1 MKRIVSAFLALLIL
15 LSLASA
21 AGAEFFDEEDLPAE
35 RRTAIDYAAGK
46 GVITGYPDRDFKPK
60 ETLTRAQ
67 AAKILCVAL
76 EGAEKAN
83 DVKAGESGFADVPA
97 SHWAS
102 GFVAYCAGKNIVAGV
117 GEGKFNPDGS
127 LSSAAFAKMLLVA
140 YGHDPEKE
148 GLVGAD
154 WIKNTDKTLKSSGFD
169 KGFNEVNDAP
179 LIRADACQL
188 TYNFVRAAEEK
199 DLAAQGYPFE
209 TFALSETQTYRTLGR
224 TTLKDG
230 GLICEMAASG
240 VEFQLDC
247 AGTLWATVSVPKS
260 SIRFRAYVDGV
271 MGDAIVFTKSLKTQ
285 PLFSNIAPG
294 VHTIR
299 ILKDTQPEAIN
310 FRLTNFSV
318 GAKKETVKPTAQ
330 KSFYMEV
337 IGDSITSGYGFYGV
351 RKKNVKMSHYSVG
364 PSYGRKAADLLDAD
378 FSIISRGGIG
388 LQSKAGPGKPTT
400 SDVLYDYVNYYRDQE
415 TKYDFARKPDVV
427 VVALGT
433 NDKDTTTYHEQM
445 TKFLAQIRERN
456 NDPTL
461 KIVIMHNMMTDRYET
476 LFGQIAAEDPYC
488 WELKVPRT
496 PKGHPSMESE
506 AEFAVMLA
514 DFIKTIR

>member
-1 MKRIVSAFLALLIL
+1 
-15 LSLASA
+15 
-21 AGAEFFDEEDLPAE
+21 
-35 RRTAIDYAAGK
+35 
-46 GVITGYPDRDFKPK
+46 
-60 ETLTRAQ
+60 
-67 AAKILCVAL
+67 VAPTHPMF
-76 EGAEKAN
+76 AN
-83 DVKAGESGFADVPA
+83 
-97 SHWAS
+97 
-102 GFVAYCAGKNIVAGV
+102 
-117 GEGKFNPDGS
+117 
-127 LSSAAFAKMLLVA
+127 
-140 YGHDPEKE
+140 
-148 GLVGAD
+148 
-154 WIKNTDKTLKSSGFD
+154 IK
-169 KGFNEVNDAP
+169 
-179 LIRADACQL
+179 
-188 TYNFVRAAEEK
+188 
-199 DLAAQGYPFE
+199 
-209 TFALSETQTYRTLGR
+209 
-224 TTLKDG
+224 
-230 GLICEMAASG
+230 
-240 VEFQLDC
+240 
-247 AGTLWATVSVPKS
+247 
-260 SIRFRAYVDGV
+260 
-271 MGDAIVFTKSLKTQ
+271 
-285 PLFSNIAPG
+285 PG

-299 ILKDTQPEAIN
+299 VVKDVPATEVTMKLLSID
-310 FRLTNFSV
+310 V
-318 GAKKETVKPTAQ
+318 CAKKETIKPTAQ

-351 RKKNVKMSHYSVG
+351 KKKDVKMSHYSVG

-388 LQSKAGPGKPTT
+388 LQSAAGPGKPTT

-445 TKFLAQIRERN
+445 TKFLAQISARN
-456 NDPTL
+456 NEPKL